1 MNLNLNKK
9 IINILIIFF
18 LGIQLTIYIYNQKP
32 LTENFSQKKITVE
45 NFSSI
50 VLSKSGI
57 NKIGSEK
64 LNKVDENNI
73 FLEGQS
79 YLENKDYKIYGKNI
93 NINLPITKI
102 IKNYYSQLVNK
113 GYSDEDTS
121 NLIRLLK
128 QIIKPVFVDIQD
140 DIYNIDPVKIEQA
153 ISSNT
158 GLIMPVHSLGCP
170 ADMEAIMKIAEERNI
185 CVFEDCCEAHG
196 SALNNK

>member
-1 MNLNLNKK
+1 MTLNLNKK

-64 LNKVDENNI
+64 LNKIDEDNI
-73 FLEGQS
+73 FLEGNS

-93 NINLPITKI
+93 SINLSKEISNSDDPVEVINSMGTLKGKGFKNLDYDGKI
-102 IKNYYSQLVNK
+102 IFKGEVN
-113 GYSDEDTS
+113 
-121 NLIRLLK
+121 
-128 QIIKPVFVDIQD
+128 FVI
-140 DIYNIDPVKIEQA
+140 
-153 ISSNT
+153 
-158 GLIMPVHSLGCP
+158 
-170 ADMEAIMKIAEERNI
+170 
-185 CVFEDCCEAHG
+185 
-196 SALNNK
+196 NK